1 MRSRVDA
8 SKNMLSREEVFE
20 NVSTGAD
27 KKANTRELVR
37 ARGGLLERV
46 QRGVALEA
54 LGESSYSFGT
64 EVVGSQ
70 TASTRAESGAER
82 EACQWAL
89 TRKRTVWGSGALE
102 VGDLRLLEDGS
113 ECGGTLVS
121 DVVAVET
128 ASEGQDG
135 TVRK

>member
-1 MRSRVDA
+1 MS
-8 SKNMLSREEVFE
+8 M
-20 NVSTGAD
+20 GAD

-113 ECGGTLVS
+113 ECGGSGGTLVS
-121 DVVAVET
+121 DVVAVVET